1 MAKDER
7 AAQALADE
15 LPPAVLEA
23 LGRGDEEA
31 FLAAVAALDPA
42 EARRVHGIL
51 ARLQEQATTE
61 QLVEALPD
69 DFRDAMARDDHVEAQ
84 RLFDG
89 MPAREQDRVN
99 QIMHL
104 LRQSHSEQDA
114 PPSMTDV
121 LANFEPLL
129 QAAAD
134 VALGDHGAR
143 AEVEQVLDE
152 IESRGWQIAAPIRRI
167 WAGERDT
174 DALTAGLD
182 DQDALL
188 VMSLLGKLD

>member
-7 AAQALADE
+7 AAQALAAE
-15 LPPAVLEA
+15 LPPAVLDA

-31 FLAAVAALDPA
+31 FRAAVAALAPG
-42 EARRVHGIL
+42 EAGRVQAIL
-51 ARLQEQATTE
+51 AQLQEQATTE
-61 QLVEALPD
+61 QLVEALPE
-69 DFRDAMARDDHVEAQ
+69 DFRAAMANDDHAEAQ
-84 RLFDG
+84 RIFDG
-89 MPAREQDRVN
+89 LPAREQDRVN

-134 VALGDHGAR
+134 VALGDHGSR
-143 AEVEQVLDE
+143 AEVEQVLAE
-152 IESRGWQIAAPIRRI
+152 IESRGWQIAGPIRRI
-167 WAGERDT
+167 WDGERDAG
-174 DALTAGLD
+174 DLTAGLD

-188 VMSLLGKLD
+188 VMSVLGKLD

>member
-1 MAKDER
+1 
-7 AAQALADE
+7 
-15 LPPAVLEA
+15 
-23 LGRGDEEA
+23 
-31 FLAAVAALDPA
+31 VAALPPE
-42 EARRVHGIL
+42 EARRVHAIL

-61 QLVEALPD
+61 QLIEALPD
-69 DFRDAMARDDHVEAQ
+69 DFRAAMANDDHAEAQ
-84 RLFDG
+84 RLFDE

-104 LRQSHSEQDA
+104 LRQSHSEA
-114 PPSMTDV
+114 AGPPSMTEV

-134 VALGDHGAR
+134 VALGDHGSR

-152 IESRGWQIAAPIRRI
+152 IESRGWEIAAPIRRI
-167 WAGERDT
+167 WDGERDAT
-174 DALTAGLD
+174 ALTAGLD

-188 VMSLLGKLD
+188 VMSVLGKLD

>member
-15 LPPAVLEA
+15 LPPAVLDA

-31 FLAAVAALDPA
+31 FRAAVAALAPE
-42 EARRVHGIL
+42 EARRVHRIMDQL
-51 ARLQEQATTE
+51 REQATTE
-61 QLVEALPD
+61 QLVEALPE
-69 DFRDAMARDDHVEAQ
+69 DFRTAMANDDHAEAQ

-104 LRQSHSEQDA
+104 LRQSHSADA
-114 PPSMTDV
+114 GLPSMTEV

-134 VALGDHGAR
+134 VALGDHGSR
-143 AEVEQVLDE
+143 AEVDQVLDE
-152 IESRGWQIAAPIRRI
+152 IESRGWQIAGPIRRI
-167 WAGERDT
+167 WEGERD
-174 DALTAGLD
+174 AGELTAGLD

-188 VMSLLGKLD
+188 VMSVLGKLD